1 MGTMT
6 ALRIVV
12 LGATGTMGRRVAD
25 RLAGRGHDVVRA
37 SRSSGVDVSDRRSLD
52 RAVAGADVVVDAI
65 NVVTLSRRRAV
76 EVLGSGARNVSS
88 AAQSAGVGHIVCV
101 SIVGAADPAV
111 SSALGYYA
119 GKAAQEAA
127 YRRGQVP
134 VTLAL
139 TTQWFDLA
147 RTFLHQVRVGP
158 VAVVPAMR
166 CQPVHTDAAAD
177 FVTAIACGPTPEAA
191 AVAELAGPEQWDSA
205 GMALRLAR
213 VIEPTTRV
221 VRIPM
226 PAKALRDGGLL
237 PGPSATIDG
246 RRFED
251 WLDTLG

>member
-1 MGTMT
+1 MT
-6 ALRIVV
+6 ALHIVV

-25 RLAGRGHDVVRA
+25 RLAERGHDVVRA
-37 SRSSGVDVSDRRSLD
+37 SRSSGVDVADRRSLD
-52 RAVAGADVVVDAI
+52 RAFAGADVVVDAI
-65 NVVTLSRRRAV
+65 NVLTLSRRRAV
-76 EVLGSGARNVSS
+76 DVLGSGARHVSS
-88 AAQSAGVGHIVCV
+88 AAREAGVGHIVCV

-111 SSALGYYA
+111 SGALGYYA

-127 YRRGQVP
+127 YRDARVP

-147 RTFLHQVRVGP
+147 RTFLHQVRIGR
-158 VAVVPAMR
+158 VAIVPAMR

-177 FVTAIACGPTPEAA
+177 FVTAIACGPAPERV

-213 VIEPTTRV
+213 VIEPKTRV

-226 PAKALRDGGLL
+226 PAKSLRTGVLL
-237 PGPSATIDG
+237 PGPGATIDG
-246 RRFED
+246 RRFEE
-251 WLDTLG
+251 WLETLG